1 MKILILNGSPR
12 SQGLISQMLKQ
23 MAQEA
28 EKCGAQVEWVTINR
42 LLMRPCLGCMNCRS
56 KHTCVL
62 PQDDAHKTMEKI
74 NEADAL
80 IVGTPCYWG
89 NMNGY
94 LKVLFDRI
102 VYGLI
107 QDSEDGKLLPKPLQ
121 KGKKAIVI
129 STSTTPWPWNL
140 LFGQSNGA
148 VKSVTKILR
157 LSGYSIIGKLQKGDT
172 RRQTS
177 WSEKEIARGQK
188 MIHRLCK

>member
-12 SQGLISQMLKQ
+12 SQGLISQMLKL

-28 EKCGAQVEWVTINR
+28 ETLSAQVEWVTINR
-42 LLMRPCLGCMNCRS
+42 LLMRPCLGCMNCRT
-56 KHTCVL
+56 KHVCVL
-62 PQDDAHKTMEKI
+62 PKDDAHKTMEKI
-74 NEADAL
+74 NEADVL

-107 QDSEDGKLLPKPLQ
+107 EDGKDGKLIPRPLQ
-121 KGKKAIVI
+121 KGKKAII
-129 STSTTPWPWNL
+129 ITTITTPWPWDL
-140 LFGQSNGA
+140 LFSQSSGA
-148 VKSVTKILR
+148 ARSVAKILR
-157 LSGYSIIGKLQKGDT
+157 LSGYSIVGTLKKGDT

-177 WSEKEIARGQK
+177 WSEKEIKRGRDL
-188 MIHRLCK
+188 IRRLSK